1 MGWVAYLPR
10 QRQFALKIEDTPIR
24 FNTPTRMGLN
34 ETTSIVLVI
43 NPRGADE
50 PLPTI
55 TAPGEQ
61 TETTISTTCSTTAT
75 LTGPR
80 DVFDIVAATEPTQG
94 LCRNQTGTWTWSVT
108 ALRTGTHQL
117 KLAITANFPGEDPST
132 VEVFSEGINIQV
144 SPISLVSG
152 FIGRNI
158 GVLVAA
164 FLGAIGAAVG
174 AGTWSRVIRS
184 RDED

>member
-1 MGWVAYLPR
+1 
-10 QRQFALKIEDTPIR
+10 
-24 FNTPTRMGLN
+24 MGLK

-43 NPRGADE
+43 NPKDADE

-61 TETTISTTCSTTAT
+61 FEANISTTCRTEAA
-75 LTGPR
+75 LTGPE
-80 DVFDIVAATEPTQG
+80 DVFLIVAATPPTQG
-94 LCRNQTGTWTWSVT
+94 LCRNRTGTWVWSVT

-117 KLAITANFPGEDPST
+117 TLAITANFPGDDPSS
-132 VEVFSEGINIQV
+132 VEVLSKPIQIEI
-144 SPISLVSG
+144 SRISLVSG

-174 AGTWSRVIRS
+174 GSTWSRVIRS